1 MRIKN
6 GFELR
11 NVCGEHIIISHGI
24 ENIDFTEILTLN
36 ESAAYIWNKV
46 IGTDF
51 TEEDVVRVLL
61 EEYDVTEEEA
71 WGDVKELLA
80 SWVTVG
86 IAES

>member
-71 WGDVKELLA
+71 REDVKELLA